1 LFSIIT
7 KYIYL
12 FSDSKVRKK
21 LARGKKE
28 LEEAEKDKKFLTCY
42 IAVMRKKEEEAWRK
56 KEAEAQRRRPGGRRP
71 SRTWWWPDGT
81 IMAKASRMSDLGGS
95 SHPRVI
101 QGLPLLLLVFMY
113 LLLNGFCCKYMLN
126 LCEQLNKICI
136 CMNMI

>member
-12 FSDSKVRKK
+12 FLDSKVRKK

-28 LEEAEKDKKFLTCY
+28 LEEAEKHKKFLTCY

-71 SRTWWWPDGT
+71 SRTW
-81 IMAKASRMSDLGGS
+81 
-95 SHPRVI
+95 
-101 QGLPLLLLVFMY
+101 
-113 LLLNGFCCKYMLN
+113 
-126 LCEQLNKICI
+126 
-136 CMNMI
+136 